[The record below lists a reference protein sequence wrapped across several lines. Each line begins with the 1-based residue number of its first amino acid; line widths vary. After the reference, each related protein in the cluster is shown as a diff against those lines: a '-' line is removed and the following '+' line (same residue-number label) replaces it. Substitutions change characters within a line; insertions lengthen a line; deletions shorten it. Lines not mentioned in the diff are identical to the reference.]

1 MFFFV
6 KNNEKEMFTCLLY
19 TCYEFV
25 RPDIALELAW
35 RFNLLDFAMP
45 YFIQIMKEITTRLD
59 MVVKK

>member
-35 RFNLLDFAMP
+35 RFNLLDYSMP
-45 YFIQIMKEITTRLD
+45 YFI
-59 MVVKK
+59 